1 MTNGTTA
8 PRASPTTPAARQHGG
23 QAFDRRVARA
33 VNNGCRFSL
42 IRRRAD
48 DERSHNRDRSRSELR
63 GQHRL
68 TPATTTPRSAPSAA
82 VMEGRAEHE
91 RHASAL
97 GAPGRDWPGAQL
109 DQSPGQASRYNWLSS
124 SGASTA
130 TAISGDQAPRPIRVD
145 QLSPRK
151 VCSDHADGA
160 GSHKATTAARASAAV
175 AEPPRSVSPAVG
187 QTDRSKHGAE
197 TQRSPLLRK
206 DRPAAESDNLHT
218 PPTTPTGG
226 QHTLRTPAA
235 ARTQFSQALHQAS
248 RQRRTGCLSP
258 TRLLRGMDH
267 AATSDEPPSESVALL
282 LLRSPQTPRS
292 AGRVRH
298 FTDPIRGNFDPPIA
312 AATSSL
318 PDLSAVD
325 DDLFADL
332 IFTHMPPTRQAVRSG
347 NIITRLR

>member
-1 MTNGTTA
+1 
-8 PRASPTTPAARQHGG
+8 
-23 QAFDRRVARA
+23 
-33 VNNGCRFSL
+33 
-42 IRRRAD
+42 
-48 DERSHNRDRSRSELR
+48 
-63 GQHRL
+63 
-68 TPATTTPRSAPSAA
+68 
-82 VMEGRAEHE
+82 MEGRAEHE

-109 DQSPGQASRYNWLSS
+109 DQPPGQARCNWLSS

-130 TAISGDQAPRPIRVD
+130 TAISGDQAPRPIRDD

-151 VCSDHADGA
+151 VCSAYADGA
-160 GSHKATTAARASAAV
+160 GSHMATTAARASAAV
-175 AEPPRSVSPAVG
+175 AEPPSSVSPVVG
-187 QTDRSKHGAE
+187 QADCSAHGAVS
-197 TQRSPLLRK
+197 QQSPRLRT

-258 TRLLRGMDH
+258 TRLPRGMDH
-267 AATSDEPPSESVALL
+267 AATSDEPPSEYVA

-332 IFTHMPPTRQAVRSG
+332 IFTHIPPTRQVVRSG
-347 NIITRLR
+347 TITTRLR

>member
-1 MTNGTTA
+1 
-8 PRASPTTPAARQHGG
+8 
-23 QAFDRRVARA
+23 
-33 VNNGCRFSL
+33 
-42 IRRRAD
+42 
-48 DERSHNRDRSRSELR
+48 
-63 GQHRL
+63 
-68 TPATTTPRSAPSAA
+68 
-82 VMEGRAEHE
+82 MEGRAEHE

-109 DQSPGQASRYNWLSS
+109 DQPPGQASRCNWLSS

-130 TAISGDQAPRPIRVD
+130 TAISGDQAPRPIRDD

-151 VCSDHADGA
+151 VCSVHADGA

-175 AEPPRSVSPAVG
+175 AEPPRSVSPVVG
-187 QTDRSKHGAE
+187 QTDCSEHGAG

-226 QHTLRTPAA
+226 QHTLRAPPAA
-235 ARTQFSQALHQAS
+235 ARTPLSQALYQAS
-248 RQRRTGCLSP
+248 RQRKTGRPSP
-258 TRLLRGMDH
+258 TRLLRGLDH
-267 AATSDEPPSESVALL
+267 AATSDEPPPESVA
-282 LLRSPQTPRS
+282 LLRSPQTPRN

-298 FTDPIRGNFDPPIA
+298 LTDPIRGNFDPPIT

-332 IFTHMPPTRQAVRSG
+332 IYTYMPPTRQVVRSG
-347 NIITRLR
+347 TIITRLR

>member
-8 PRASPTTPAARQHGG
+8 PRASPTTPAARLHGG

-33 VNNGCRFSL
+33 VSNGCRFDL

-48 DERSHNRDRSRSELR
+48 DERSHHRDRSRSDLR

-109 DQSPGQASRYNWLSS
+109 DQPPGQARCNWLSS

-130 TAISGDQAPRPIRVD
+130 TAISGDQAPRPIRDD

-175 AEPPRSVSPAVG
+175 AEPPRSVSPVVG
-187 QTDRSKHGAE
+187 QTDCSAHGAG
-197 TQRSPLLRK
+197 TQRSPLLRM
-206 DRPAAESDNLHT
+206 DRPAAESDSLQT

-226 QHTLRTPAA
+226 QHTLRAPPAA
-235 ARTQFSQALHQAS
+235 ARTPFSQALHQAS
-248 RQRRTGCLSP
+248 RQRRTGRPSP
-258 TRLLRGMDH
+258 TRLLRGLDH
-267 AATSDEPPSESVALL
+267 AATSDEPPPESAA

-298 FTDPIRGNFDPPIA
+298 LTDPIRGNFDPPITS
-312 AATSSL
+312 ATSSL

-332 IFTHMPPTRQAVRSG
+332 IYTYIPPTRQVVRSG
-347 NIITRLR
+347 TIITRLR